1 MSHRAA
7 LYRVQIRPKRDVNS
21 FRLLGDYDEAG
32 TWAGATVDKI
42 LTKLSG
48 TSRDKKVQ
56 AAFDASLPAVETNHV
71 GSSILSGRSG
81 VTSVLE
87 RDGDTPF
94 LRTPDH
100 AEAMRSAV
108 LFHLPPGRTS
118 GWMAV
123 HVPHG
128 RSCKGIVENALKQ
141 GFSSL
146 DFVIELG
153 AIVPPNALR
162 AAVERDAVEKITL
175 IKHEPSKADRF
186 QDAAQWGDEEVDRIE
201 LSIPSRRR
209 VRLRRDPLEK
219 FLDEPNDENRR
230 QIVEFAGLVFD
241 EASVTVD
248 MPEGGQRTFFLE
260 AREGGH
266 PMTLG
271 IDIKTQDDYG
281 ATATELSAELHRAL
295 KTVVGS
301 P

>member
-7 LYRVQIRPKRDVNS
+7 LYRVQIRPKNDVNDYQ
-21 FRLLGDYDEAG
+21 LLGDYDEAG
-32 TWAGATVDKI
+32 TWAGETVDNI
-42 LTKLSG
+42 LAQLRG

-56 AAFDASLPAVETNHV
+56 ATFDASLPDIDMNYV
-71 GSSILSGRSG
+71 GVSILSGRTG
-81 VTSVLE
+81 VTSVLA
-87 RDGDTPF
+87 RDGERPF

-100 AEAMRSAV
+100 AEAMRTAV
-108 LFHLPPGRTS
+108 LFYLPPDRVS

-128 RSCKGIVENALKQ
+128 RSCKGIVENALKG

-146 DFVIELG
+146 GFVIELG

-162 AAVERDAVEKITL
+162 EAVARDAVEKITL
-175 IKHEPSKADRF
+175 IKHEPNKSDRF
-186 QDAAQWGDEEVDRIE
+186 QDAAQWGDDEVDRIE

-209 VRLRRDPLEK
+209 MRLRRHPLER

-230 QIVEFAGLVFD
+230 QIIEFAGLVFD

-260 AREGGH
+260 TREGGH

-271 IDIKTQDDYG
+271 IDINTLDEYG
-281 ATATELSAELHRAL
+281 ATGPELSAELHKAL
-295 KTVVGS
+295 KTVGGG